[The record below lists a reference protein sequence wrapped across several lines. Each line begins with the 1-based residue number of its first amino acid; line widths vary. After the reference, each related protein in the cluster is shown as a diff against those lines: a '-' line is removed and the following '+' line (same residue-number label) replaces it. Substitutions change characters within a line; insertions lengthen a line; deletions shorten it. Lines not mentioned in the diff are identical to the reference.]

1 MGTDTMESHG
11 DHALRDMGYPC
22 PCCGYLVFEREPG
35 GHEVCPICGWEDEL
49 AALRFPL
56 MPSSPNG
63 VSLVEAQMNFRA
75 FGVVSRSKQKPTRA
89 PLPSE
94 PVDADWRPLDP
105 ERDNPEQPVGGRSYG
120 DTYPWRDLTVLYYWR
135 SSYWRRIVA

>member
-1 MGTDTMESHG
+1 MESQRIRFSLEG
-11 DHALRDMGYPC
+11 AYPC

-49 AALRFPL
+49 VGLRFPL

-63 VSLVEAQMNFRA
+63 ASLIEAQMNFRA
-75 FGVVSRSKQKPTRA
+75 FGVAARIREVRTRA
-89 PLPSE
+89 PLPGE
-94 PVDADWRPLDP
+94 PADEEWRPLDP
-105 ERDNPEQPVGGRSYG
+105 ERDNPEQPQRGRSYG

-135 SSYWRRIVA
+135 STYWRKLVG